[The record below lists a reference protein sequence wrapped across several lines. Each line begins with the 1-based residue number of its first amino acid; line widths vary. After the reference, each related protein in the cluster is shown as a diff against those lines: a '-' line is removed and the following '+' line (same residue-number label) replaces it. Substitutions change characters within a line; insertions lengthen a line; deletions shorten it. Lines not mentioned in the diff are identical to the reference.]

1 MDNFA
6 SGGVGASIVVVA
18 GLIYTA
24 INHKR
29 IRSSCCGRSVEAS
42 LDIENTTPTRVKI
55 KEPTTLRVDYLR
67 DGSAEPALTPKV
79 KEETK
84 SPA

>member
-6 SGGVGASIVVVA
+6 SGGIGASIVVVA

-29 IRSSCCGRSVEAS
+29 VRSTCCGRQVEAS
-42 LDIENTTPTRVKI
+42 LDIENTTPTKI
-55 KEPTTLRVDYLR
+55 KIREPTT
-67 DGSAEPALTPKV
+67 PKA

>member
-1 MDNFA
+1 METNYFTG
-6 SGGVGASIVVVA
+6 GGVGASIIVA
-18 GLIYTA
+18 IGLIYSA

-29 IRSSCCGRSVEAS
+29 IRSNCCGRRVEAS
-42 LDIENTTPTRVKI
+42 LDVENTTPTKI
-55 KEPTTLRVDYLR
+55 KIREPTT
-67 DGSAEPALTPKV
+67 PKA

>member
-6 SGGVGASIVVVA
+6 SGGIGASIVVVV
-18 GLIYTA
+18 GLIYGA

-29 IRSSCCGRSVEAS
+29 IRSTCCRRTMEAS
-42 LDIENTTPTRVKI
+42 LDIESTTPPQLKI
-55 KEPTTLRVDYLR
+55 RDPTT
-67 DGSAEPALTPKV
+67 PKP
-79 KEETK
+79 KEEEK

>member
-1 MDNFA
+1 MDDYFT
-6 SGGVGASIVVVA
+6 GGGIGASIMVA
-18 GLIYTA
+18 IGLIYSA

-29 IRSSCCGRSVEAS
+29 IRSTCCKRTMEAS
-42 LDIENTTPTRVKI
+42 LDIENTTPTQLKI
-55 KEPTTLRVDYLR
+55 REPTT
-67 DGSAEPALTPKV
+67 PKA